1 MTAGRTEGQDSHPT
15 YRAFLVRL
23 WRDSEH
29 SPWRA
34 SITHVVTGEV
44 HKFADP
50 QLVWTH
56 IQLQLEANDRGAEAT
71 DAE

>member
-1 MTAGRTEGQDSHPT
+1 MTAGRTEGEDSDPT

-23 WRDSEH
+23 WRDSEQ

-50 QLVWTH
+50 QLVWAH
-56 IQLQLEANDRGAEAT
+56 IRRQLEASNKGVEAA